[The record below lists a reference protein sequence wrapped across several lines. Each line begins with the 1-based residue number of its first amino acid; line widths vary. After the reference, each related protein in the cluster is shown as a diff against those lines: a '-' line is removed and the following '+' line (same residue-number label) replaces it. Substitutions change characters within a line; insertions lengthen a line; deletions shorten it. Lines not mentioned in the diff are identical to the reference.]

1 MPFLARSQSKPLN
14 LDQAIA
20 IAFANR
26 PSVQSARLDVDR
38 AKATRR
44 SMAAAPATELRVG
57 ISSDTRVGS
66 SDDDLAVAQPIDIF
80 GRTAAARAS
89 GDALL
94 RQSEAAL
101 RRAEVD
107 LQSDVI
113 RAYLEAAASAERV
126 SIAKQL
132 ETTAGELL
140 GAVRQL
146 VDGGRLAG
154 IQATRASIEFTRSQA
169 TTRQREADV
178 AANARRLSGA
188 VGVEL
193 SPAETVFPSIPVE
206 VIDDRALQTQ
216 RADLMALAAEIS
228 LADADKKVARA
239 SRRPLL
245 ELQGRRSPWQ
255 QADQQYGV
263 RIQLSFPLFDS
274 GKSHAEESAGDLRSR
289 AASKALAD
297 ALRLARTELDADLIE
312 VDAAAE
318 QLKALKSVL
327 STSRELYQRTQT
339 GLKEGA
345 NTLVDTLD
353 ALRAVR
359 EIEESIVDAKLAL
372 GRAQAKYVAVTG
384 RLPEV
389 RP

>member
-1 MPFLARSQSKPLN
+1 
-14 LDQAIA
+14 
-20 IAFANR
+20 
-26 PSVQSARLDVDR
+26 
-38 AKATRR
+38 
-44 SMAAAPATELRVG
+44 MAAAPATELRVG

-66 SDDDLAVAQPIDIF
+66 SDDDLALAQPIDIF

-94 RQSEAAL
+94 RQSEAVL
-101 RRAEVD
+101 RRTEVD

-113 RAYLEAAASAERV
+113 RAYLETAASAERV
-126 SIAKQL
+126 KIAKQL
-132 ETTAGELL
+132 ELTAGELL

-146 VDGGRLAG
+146 VEGGRLAG

-169 TTRQREADV
+169 ATRQREADV
-178 AANARRLSGA
+178 AANTRRLSGA

-193 SPAETVFPSIPVE
+193 SPAETVFPPIPIE

-239 SRRPLL
+239 SRMPQL

-255 QADQQYGV
+255 QADQQYGLRV
-263 RIQLSFPLFDS
+263 QLSFPLFDS
-274 GKSHAEESAGDLRSR
+274 GRSHAEESAGDLRSR
-289 AASKALAD
+289 AAGKAMAD
-297 ALRLARTELDADLIE
+297 ALRLARTELEADRIE

-318 QLKALKSVL
+318 QLKALQSVL
-327 STSRELYQRTQT
+327 STSRELFQKTQT

-353 ALRAVR
+353 ALRAMR
-359 EIEESIVDAKLAL
+359 EIEENIVEAKLAL
-372 GRAQAKYVAVTG
+372 GKAQAKYVAVTG
-384 RLPEV
+384 RLLEA
-389 RP
+389 RS